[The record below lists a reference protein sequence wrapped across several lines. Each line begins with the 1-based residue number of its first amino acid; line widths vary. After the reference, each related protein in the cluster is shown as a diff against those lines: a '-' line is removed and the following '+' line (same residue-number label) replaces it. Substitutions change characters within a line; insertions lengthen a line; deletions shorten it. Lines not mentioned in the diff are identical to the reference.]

1 MKTAEKSL
9 KRRTLMQ
16 FALLIYHTPEEFAIR
31 KNDYNIVISVLGVLT
46 TRRWLKLASTSP
58 AIHWKCPKPER
69 PCVSEKENGACRMDP
84 TQKRRSS

>member
-46 TRRWLKLASTSP
+46 TRRWSRPASKSAP
-58 AIHWKCPKPER
+58 MH
-69 PCVSEKENGACRMDP
+69 S
-84 TQKRRSS
+84 KRR